1 MIGEILSDFL
11 PKQPI
16 KEVWYYYYYNY
27 YYYYTQRFV
36 YLINY

>member
-1 MIGEILSDFL
+1 MIGEILGDFL

-36 YLINY
+36 YL

>member
-1 MIGEILSDFL
+1 MIGEILGDFL